1 MLCKLYKD
9 HLQVNTMQIIDQQTK
24 SIKNNFDIM
33 RNLSCTE
40 KNGKDKTKQMADKWQ
55 G

>member
-33 RNLSCTE
+33 RNLSCKE